1 MILLHP
7 LERLAGIVTATL
19 LARWAAAEWG
29 AQGLPVTLTWVGVGL
44 LAAVLLWSCFDWAAR
59 TYTLTSGA
67 VIRESGVIR
76 RVRVEMPLRNVQ
88 NITIVRSLR
97 ERVFGLGTP
106 VFASAAGGAGQFSW
120 YMITS
125 PGAVV
130 ETVKRAID
138 QAGGGAPGGPPWAAT
153 PAPLAP
159 PAPPER
165 PLVIGLVGGIG
176 SGKSRVAKILAEL
189 GCAVSD
195 SDAVNRQV
203 LRRPDVRSALV
214 SWWGDSI
221 LGPDGEIDRRRIAE
235 RVFSSEDDRRRLES
249 LTHPLIRAEREALF
263 ARVAEE
269 LARSG
274 AGTSPRAERPDEK
287 PGRGVVVVDA
297 PLLLEAGLD
306 RECDAVVFVDAP
318 VEVRA
323 ARVRASR
330 GWDAGELERRERAQW
345 PVDEKRRRAG
355 HVVVNDSDDPGA
367 EERLRARLRALLTEV
382 RLGAGGPPKRASW
395 QA

>member
-29 AQGLPVTLTWVGVGL
+29 AHGLPVTLTWVGVGL
-44 LAAVLLWSCFDWAAR
+44 LAAVLLWSCLDWAAR
-59 TYTLTSGA
+59 MYTLTPGG
-67 VIRESGVIR
+67 VMRESGVFR

-130 ETVKRAID
+130 ETVKRAVD
-138 QAGGGAPGGPPWAAT
+138 QAGGGAPGGPPWAA
-153 PAPLAP
+153 APAP
-159 PAPPER
+159 PAR

-176 SGKSRVAKILAEL
+176 SGKSRVARILAEL

-195 SDAVNRQV
+195 SDAVNRQI
-203 LRRPDVRSALV
+203 LRRPDVRSTLV
-214 SWWGDSI
+214 LWWGDSI

-263 ARVAEE
+263 ARLAEE

-274 AGTSPRAERPDEK
+274 TGTPPRAERSDER
-287 PGRGVVVVDA
+287 PGHGVVVVDA
-297 PLLLEAGLD
+297 PLLLETGLD

-318 VEVRA
+318 AEVRA

-345 PVDEKRRRAG
+345 AVDEKRRRAG

-367 EERLRARLRALLTEV
+367 EDRLRARLGTLLTEV
-382 RLGAGGPPKRASW
+382 RLGAGGPSKQASW